1 MKKVYI
7 VDNHA
12 HNSSLEALLSAN
24 NIEVIVNDGS
34 SEAHVLHSELCHK
47 MPNLVITELDHPN
60 LDIWEFF
67 SFLKGTEETK
77 NITLVVYTLNDK
89 EAIKEQAENMNVDYF
104 FSKNKISDIE
114 LVTKLFKMYK
124 NKST

>member
-1 MKKVYI
+1 
-7 VDNHA
+7 
-12 HNSSLEALLSAN
+12 
-24 NIEVIVNDGS
+24 
-34 SEAHVLHSELCHK
+34 
-47 MPNLVITELDHPN
+47 
-60 LDIWEFF
+60 
-67 SFLKGTEETK
+67 
-77 NITLVVYTLNDK
+77 VVYTLNDK